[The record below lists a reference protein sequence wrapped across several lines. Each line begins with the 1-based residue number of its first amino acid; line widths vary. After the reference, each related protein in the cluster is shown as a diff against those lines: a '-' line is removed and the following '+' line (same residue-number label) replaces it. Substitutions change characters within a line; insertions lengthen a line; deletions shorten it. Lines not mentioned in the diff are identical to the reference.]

1 MKATTLKNGQ
11 EIFVAESSNGKTII
25 VSIESNKSIT
35 GYKKVISVLKESG
48 VAEIIETIEGW
59 GIDGINMPM
68 LIDYSKI
75 ADYKAAI
82 LSLYNEIANAILN
95 LNKVEEV
102 IEVETSIEKKKAAAE
117 AVKEETGA
125 VKVFVDYRYDN
136 RIIPF
141 YSEDQAVFFQNLL
154 DTNSSTFDDIIKK
167 DICTK
172 ENVTLSC
179 EELKDTYFAII
190 YNNND

>member
-82 LSLYNEIANAILN
+82 QSLYNEIANAILN

-102 IEVETSIEKKKAAAE
+102 IEVETSIEEKKAAAE

-125 VKVFVDYRYDN
+125 VKVFVDYRYES